1 MLVAWLALSPL
12 LLSLQPAHSDVPYFG
27 ILRGWE
33 NRELE
38 KEALDQIVGYDIA
51 ADGSGI
57 YIAGEYFGRGLPGFG
72 PMVMFLNPD
81 HTFRCQKVLQ
91 FNVDASIGVPRSGAY
106 SIALTDDSVIVAG
119 VYGERPGKHVG
130 RLFIAVFNK
139 GDCSLTGIRELIDT
153 SLPREWENA
162 YPFFVSGV
170 KVVWDQARSSMFVML
185 QTLEITSST
194 PHLYIIQLDTGL
206 NILNAVR
213 YDRVDLGFLYV
224 SDMVDDRSFLHVT
237 GTYEPKGEIWQLL
250 YGVISKDD
258 LRSASWYYF
267 VVSFPGYD
275 VRVRGFPPLSRIVL
289 TSFGGQTFVN
299 IAFTMECSGLDCSE
313 DGRLAYRLGLLRFPL
328 DNPSS
333 VDVRLYN
340 FITTHWNTPA
350 PYNHDNNTW
359 VTGLVAADDMLYVVG
374 FLGRDL
380 DRAEDGFVY
389 AVDARTLDAQ
399 YMFRVVSLDRDPSR
413 GGSRVLS
420 AVLGAGSYN
429 GYAYITGS
437 AGNYYLEFTPFN
449 PSNITGR
456 ATRNS
461 FTLRTEIPRLTELRN
476 FQGDVLNIPVFD
488 QDANPRTAG
497 FYGVLRLKPA
507 TTTTSTTTSTVTS
520 TTTST
525 TTETSTS
532 TATSTTTSTT
542 TRTVTSTPTTTVTW
556 FTTSTQTA
564 VATVV
569 QTEYVFSTV
578 YTTRVVEGT
587 VTRVE
592 TVTSVTTIP
601 YVTTLTDTTTVR
613 SVVTATTTP
622 TVYATVQTTVLRN
635 MTTYLT
641 TTKALQPP
649 DTVPWWYILFPFIPL
664 LLLPPVVVT
673 TRGRLKIT
681 ILEGAGEQQPGAQP
695 SDILSEYFKP
705 SVGRLQKNGK
715 ATFINKDRA
724 THTVEIYT
732 PEEPGRIKT
741 LTVKPGQ
748 KAQIKFKE
756 PGRYFFRLQ
765 TNPDKIGIL
774 QVE

>member
-1 MLVAWLALSPL
+1 MKPAAAMLVAWLALSPL

-33 NRELE
+33 NSELGG
-38 KEALDQIVGYDIA
+38 EALDQIVGYDIA

-57 YIAGEYFGRGLPGFG
+57 YIAGEYFVRGLPGFG
-72 PMVMFLNPD
+72 PMVLFLNPD
-81 HTFRCQKVLQ
+81 HTFRCQRVLE
-91 FNVDASIGVPRSGAY
+91 FRVGYTYGVPRSGAY

-119 VYGERPGKHVG
+119 VYGDWGGERHVA

-139 GDCSLTGIRELIDT
+139 GDCRLTGIKELIDG
-153 SLPREWENA
+153 SLEWVNL

-170 KVVWDQARSSMFVML
+170 KVVWDQDRSSMFVML
-185 QTLEITSST
+185 QTLETNT
-194 PHLYIIQLDTGL
+194 FVPHLYIIRLDTGL
-206 NILNAVR
+206 KILNAVR
-213 YDRVDLGFLYV
+213 YDRDSSGFLYV
-224 SDMVDDRSFLHVT
+224 FDMVDDGSFLHVT
-237 GTYEPKGEIWQLL
+237 GAYEVKGGILQLL
-250 YGVISKDD
+250 YGVIRKDD
-258 LRSASWYYF
+258 LGSASWYYF
-267 VVSFPGYD
+267 PLSFPGY
-275 VRVRGFPPLSRIVL
+275 VTGYEGVFPSRIVL
-289 TSFGGQTFVN
+289 TSFGGQTYVN
-299 IAFTMECSGLDCSE
+299 IAFTIKCSGPYCNVDFRE
-313 DGRLAYRLGLLRFPL
+313 GFRLGILRFPL
-328 DNPSS
+328 DDPSP
-333 VDVRLYN
+333 VEVRLYN
-340 FITTHWNTPA
+340 FTTTHWNTPA

-359 VTGLVAADDMLYVVG
+359 VTRVVEAGGVLYIVG
-374 FLGRDL
+374 FLVKEFSSWIDPSSYDL
-380 DRAEDGFVY
+380 SEELDGFVY

-399 YMFRVVSLDRDPSR
+399 YMLRVVSLNGTPSY
-413 GGSRVLS
+413 GGPRVPS

-429 GYAYITGS
+429 GYAYITGT

-449 PSNITGR
+449 PSNITGT
-456 ATRNS
+456 ATPHGFKLTTKEPS
-461 FTLRTEIPRLTELRN
+461 LDKVEIFSGYSDNT
-476 FQGDVLNIPVFD
+476 PVFD
-488 QDANPRTAG
+488 QDAHPSTAG

-507 TTTTSTTTSTVTS
+507 TTTTSTTTST
-520 TTTST
+520 
-525 TTETSTS
+525 
-532 TATSTTTSTT
+532 ATSTT
-542 TRTVTSTPTTTVTW
+542 TRTVTSTPTTTVTR

-601 YVTTLTDTTTVR
+601 YVTTLTDTTTLR
-613 SVVTATTTP
+613 SVITATTTP

-641 TTKALQPP
+641 TTKAVQPP

>member
-1 MLVAWLALSPL
+1 MKPAAAMLVAWLALSPL

-33 NRELE
+33 NS
-38 KEALDQIVGYDIA
+38 DVNQIIGYDIA

-57 YIAGEYFGRGLPGFG
+57 YIAGEYFVRGLPNFG
-72 PMVMFLNPD
+72 PMVLFLNPD

-91 FNVDASIGVPRSGAY
+91 FLVDARGGVPRSGAF
-106 SIALTDDSVIVAG
+106 SIALNRTHVIVAG
-119 VYGERPGKHVG
+119 VYGERPGERNVA

-139 GDCSLTGIRELIDT
+139 GDCRLTGIKDLIDG
-153 SLPREWENA
+153 SLPNEWENV
-162 YPFFVSGV
+162 YPLFVSGV
-170 KVVWDQARSSMFVML
+170 KVVWDQVSSSMFVLL
-185 QTLEITSST
+185 QTLEETSTT
-194 PHLYIIQLDTGL
+194 PHLYIIRLDKGL
-206 NILNAVR
+206 NILNTVR
-213 YDRVDLGFLYV
+213 YDRGSSGFLYV
-224 SDMVDDRSFLHVT
+224 SDMVDDGSFLHVT
-237 GTYEPKGEIWQLL
+237 GTYEDKNRIWQLL
-250 YGVISKDD
+250 YGVISKDN

-267 VVSFPGYD
+267 PSLSFPGY
-275 VRVRGFPPLSRIVL
+275 VIGYEGVFLSRIVL
-289 TSFGGQTFVN
+289 TSFGGQTYVN
-299 IAFTMECSGLDCSE
+299 IAFTIKCSGPYCNVGFRE
-313 DGRLAYRLGLLRFPL
+313 GFRLGILRFPL
-328 DNPSS
+328 DAPSS
-333 VDVRLYN
+333 VEVRLYN
-340 FITTHWNTPA
+340 FTTTHWNATA
-350 PYNHDNNTW
+350 PYKHNNNTW

-374 FLGRDL
+374 LLAKEL
-380 DRAEDGFVY
+380 DQAEDGFVY
-389 AVDARTLDAQ
+389 AVDARTLNPQ
-399 YMFRVVSLDRDPSR
+399 YMFRVVSLDGGPSS
-413 GGSRVLS
+413 GGSRVPS

-429 GYAYITGS
+429 GYAYITGT

-449 PSNITGR
+449 PSNITGT

-461 FTLRTEIPRLTELRN
+461 FTLTTTEPELEVLGNSR
-476 FQGDVLNIPVFD
+476 GDVLNDPVFD
-488 QDANPRTAG
+488 QDAHPSTAG

-525 TTETSTS
+525 TT
-532 TATSTTTSTT
+532 
-542 TRTVTSTPTTTVTW
+542 RTVTSTPTTTVTR

-641 TTKALQPP
+641 TTKAVQPP

-705 SVGRLQKNGK
+705 GVGRLQKNGK

-774 QVE
+774 QVD

>member
-1 MLVAWLALSPL
+1 MKPAAAMLVAWLALSPL

-33 NRELE
+33 NG
-38 KEALDQIVGYDIA
+38 DVNQIIGYDIA
-51 ADGSGI
+51 ADESGI
-57 YIAGEYFGRGLPGFG
+57 YIAGEFFKAPSYG
-72 PMVMFLNPD
+72 PTVLFLNLD
-81 HTFRCQKVLQ
+81 HTFRCQIVLQ
-91 FNVDASIGVPRSGAY
+91 FDVDASRGVTRSGAF
-106 SIALTDDSVIVAG
+106 SIALNSTHVIVAG
-119 VYGERPGKHVG
+119 VYGEWPGGWHIG

-139 GDCSLTGIRELIDT
+139 EDCRLMGIKELIDR
-153 SLPREWENA
+153 SLLPNEWVNL

-170 KVVWDQARSSMFVML
+170 KVVWDQDRSSMFVML
-185 QTLEITSST
+185 QTLETNT
-194 PHLYIIQLDTGL
+194 FVPHLYIIQLDKGL

-213 YDRVDLGFLYV
+213 YDLVSSDGFYV
-224 SDMVDDRSFLHVT
+224 SDMFDGGSTLYVT
-237 GTYEPKGEIWQLL
+237 GTYIDKDGNSHIL
-250 YGVISKDD
+250 YGEISKDD
-258 LRSASWYYF
+258 FIAFWYYF
-267 VVSFPGYD
+267 PSLSFPGYD
-275 VRVRGFPPLSRIVL
+275 VRVEEFLPLSRIVL
-289 TSFGGQTFVN
+289 TFDDVAGWALVN
-299 IAFTMECSGLDCSE
+299 IAFTMACSGRDCAVGVSE
-313 DGRLAYRLGLLRFPL
+313 AFRLGILRFPL
-328 DNPSS
+328 GIRNPLAR
-333 VDVRLYN
+333 VRLYD
-340 FITTHWNTPA
+340 FTTTHWNTPA
-350 PYNHDNNTW
+350 PYTHNNGTF

-374 FLGRDL
+374 LLANSL
-380 DRAEDGFVY
+380 DSAQDGFVY
-389 AVDARTLDAQ
+389 AIDAGTLNPQ
-399 YMFRVVSLDRDPSR
+399 YMFRVVSLDGPPSS
-413 GGSRVLS
+413 GGSRVPS

-429 GYAYITGS
+429 GYAYITGT

-449 PSNITGR
+449 PSNITGT

-461 FTLRTEIPRLTELRN
+461 FTLKIGSPDLTELRN
-476 FQGDVLNIPVFD
+476 GLVGGFNDPVFD
-488 QDANPRTAG
+488 QDAHPSTAG

-525 TTETSTS
+525 TT
-532 TATSTTTSTT
+532 
-542 TRTVTSTPTTTVTW
+542 RTVTSTPTTTVTR

-601 YVTTLTDTTTVR
+601 YVTTLTDTTTLR

-622 TVYATVQTTVLRN
+622 VVYATVQTTVLRN

-641 TTKALQPP
+641 TTKAVQPP

-741 LTVKPGQ
+741 LTLKPGQ

>member
-1 MLVAWLALSPL
+1 MKPAAAMLVAWLALSPL

-33 NRELE
+33 NGGVNQ
-38 KEALDQIVGYDIA
+38 QIGYDIA
-51 ADGSGI
+51 ADESGI
-57 YIAGEYFGRGLPGFG
+57 YIAGEFFKAPGYG
-72 PMVMFLNPD
+72 PTVLFLNPD
-81 HTFRCQKVLQ
+81 HTFRCQYVLR
-91 FNVDASIGVPRSGAY
+91 FGVDDSRGVPRSGAY

-119 VYGERPGKHVG
+119 VYGDWGGLEHVA

-139 GDCSLTGIRELIDT
+139 EDCGLTGIKELIDR
-153 SLPREWENA
+153 SLRNEWVNL
-162 YPFFVSGV
+162 YSFFVSGV
-170 KVVWDQARSSMFVML
+170 KVVWDQASSSMFVML
-185 QTLEITSST
+185 QTLETT
-194 PHLYIIQLDTGL
+194 AFAPHLYIIRLDAGL

-213 YDRVDLGFLYV
+213 YDRDSIGFLYV
-224 SDMVDDRSFLHVT
+224 SDMVDDGIFLHVT
-237 GTYEPKGEIWQLL
+237 GTYEDKDRIWKLL
-250 YGVISKDD
+250 YGVIRKDD
-258 LRSASWYYF
+258 LRIASWYYF
-267 VVSFPGYD
+267 PLSFPGY
-275 VRVRGFPPLSRIVL
+275 VTGYEGVFLSRIVL
-289 TSFGGQTFVN
+289 TSFGGQTYVN
-299 IAFTMECSGLDCSE
+299 IAFTIKCFGPYCNGEGF
-313 DGRLAYRLGLLRFPL
+313 RLGILRFPL
-328 DNPSS
+328 GIRNPP
-333 VDVRLYN
+333 VEVRLYN
-340 FITTHWNTPA
+340 FTTTHWNTPR
-350 PYNHDNNTW
+350 PYNHANGTF

-374 FLGRDL
+374 LLAKEL
-380 DRAEDGFVY
+380 DQAEDGFVY
-389 AVDARTLDAQ
+389 AVDARTLNPQ
-399 YMFRVVSLDRDPSR
+399 YMFRVVSLNGPPSD
-413 GGSRVLS
+413 GGRRVFS

-429 GYAYITGS
+429 GYAYITGT

-449 PSNITGR
+449 PSNITGTAER
-456 ATRNS
+456 DT
-461 FTLRTEIPRLTELRN
+461 FTLTTERPDLTELRN
-476 FQGDVLNIPVFD
+476 VLVGGFNDPVFD
-488 QDANPRTAG
+488 QDVHPSTAG

-507 TTTTSTTTSTVTS
+507 TTTTSTTTSTVTE

-532 TATSTTTSTT
+532 TVTSTTTSTT
-542 TRTVTSTPTTTVTW
+542 TRTVTSTPTTTVTR

-641 TTKALQPP
+641 TTKAVQPP

-664 LLLPPVVVT
+664 LLLPPIVVT

-715 ATFINKDRA
+715 ATFINKDKA